1 MPCTQADYC
10 KQYDKDIEK
19 CMKDDKC
26 YFYRM
31 KSDSD
36 DDKDKKPK
44 APRCPI
50 VLDARTQK
58 MWDDEGHA
66 SCAHRLQVQFNASLV
81 SKVLSLAKGDRNYP
95 VQVYCGAG
103 IWAAQ
108 AVKVL
113 KDLGWSNVT
122 NAGGWNSGQVE
133 SIKKLCD
140 CKDKKPGYGDDD
152 KDKKPGYGDDDKDKK
167 PGYGDDDKDKKPG
180 YGDDDKDKK
189 PGYGDDD
196 KEYKRGPGCY
206 AKKARSGRRLH
217 SHGGANHTK
226 KDHDDDG
233 S

>member
-10 KQYDKDIEK
+10 KQYDKEIEK

-31 KSDSD
+31 KPGYG

-44 APRCPI
+44 APKCPI
-50 VLDARTQK
+50 VIDARTK
-58 MWDDEGHA
+58 AMWDEGHA
-66 SCAHRLQVQFNASLV
+66 SCAHRLQLQFNASLV

-122 NAGGWNSGQVE
+122 NAGGWKSGQIE

-140 CKDKKPGYGDDD
+140 CGADD
-152 KDKKPGYGDDDKDKK
+152 KDKKPGYGDDK
-167 PGYGDDDKDKKPG
+167 
-180 YGDDDKDKK
+180 DKDKK

-196 KEYKRGPGCY
+196 KEYERGTGCY
-206 AKKARSGRRLH
+206 AKKADKGRRLH

-226 KDHDDDG
+226 KDHDYDG